1 MLLVQLECGHTN
13 LASSKSLMVLPHGDQ
28 CFMISDPVVGQPL
41 LIRTT
46 KGSLITS
53 PVVSVVQKRLT
64 TTKYIRVTT
73 NNSVFSLI
81 SYGGIS

>member
-13 LASSKSLMVLPHGDQ
+13 LASKNSLMVLPHGDQ